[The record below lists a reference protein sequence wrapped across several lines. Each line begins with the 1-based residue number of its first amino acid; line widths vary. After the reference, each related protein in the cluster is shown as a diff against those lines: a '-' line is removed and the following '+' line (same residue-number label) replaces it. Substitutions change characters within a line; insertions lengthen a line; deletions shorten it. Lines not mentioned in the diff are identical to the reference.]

1 MTPLPGLPTIVQYYY
16 KDKEQLRRIIAL
28 PDCPDAAASVL
39 RQMLAYLDDRDEF
52 GRIHVLDNGFY
63 VRMVQGRPTGSYGYS
78 TSVAIITG
86 QTMTTNGRRPLKVQL
101 IFFKQPTDAEPGP
114 AQRGPRFPAQRINVP
129 GMDAEKGSKVGSD
142 RKVRDSMI
150 VREERLGRD
159 GDVDDCS
166 DAEDSV
172 GEDCGG
178 EEDDIGGDINGDI
191 NDDDDINV
199 IEGSRQVLPL
209 DKEYDYLTPGW
220 KPSSA
225 TTLPSLSKIITRA
238 GMTRSRGLGQEEVSS
253 LSKAEKRQKQGKQ
266 ENEKEKGEGEADI
279 SVQ

>member
-1 MTPLPGLPTIVQYYY
+1 
-16 KDKEQLRRIIAL
+16 
-28 PDCPDAAASVL
+28 
-39 RQMLAYLDDRDEF
+39 
-52 GRIHVLDNGFY
+52 
-63 VRMVQGRPTGSYGYS
+63 
-78 TSVAIITG
+78 
-86 QTMTTNGRRPLKVQL
+86 
-101 IFFKQPTDAEPGP
+101 
-114 AQRGPRFPAQRINVP
+114 
-129 GMDAEKGSKVGSD
+129 MDAEKGSKVGSD

-178 EEDDIGGDINGDI
+178 EEDDIGRDINGDI

>member
-114 AQRGPRFPAQRINVP
+114 AQRGPRFPAQRI
-129 GMDAEKGSKVGSD
+129 VG
-142 RKVRDSMI
+142 RFF
-150 VREERLGRD
+150 
-159 GDVDDCS
+159 
-166 DAEDSV
+166 
-172 GEDCGG
+172 
-178 EEDDIGGDINGDI
+178 GDII
-191 NDDDDINV
+191 NQHV
-199 IEGSRQVLPL
+199 H
-209 DKEYDYLTPGW
+209 
-220 KPSSA
+220 
-225 TTLPSLSKIITRA
+225 
-238 GMTRSRGLGQEEVSS
+238 
-253 LSKAEKRQKQGKQ
+253 
-266 ENEKEKGEGEADI
+266 
-279 SVQ
+279 